1 MSMQKIE
8 SNEYGLQYCRLAVKA
23 TNNRKSRLYPC
34 TCLQPRS
41 RNKCACRGLGNERP
55 KFAFNEAST
64 TLSTKQRIC
73 LIARGSK
80 ETAGSS
86 QSIYVS

>member
-8 SNEYGLQYCRLAVKA
+8 SNEYE
-23 TNNRKSRLYPC
+23 
-34 TCLQPRS
+34 TCSQSNEQQEEQTVPVHLSPKEPRS

>member
-1 MSMQKIE
+1 MQKIE
-8 SNEYGLQYCRLAVKA
+8 SNEYE
-23 TNNRKSRLYPC
+23 
-34 TCLQPRS
+34 TCSQSNEQQEEQTYLSWWWTSKEPRS